1 MNYRTQAEFFIQGIT
16 KGFVE
21 ASEVIAWCDE
31 IIVTA
36 PKTEDWMIDIST
48 CGPGDRMIVL
58 SHLNTIKGEV
68 DAAELLEI
76 EQDTD
81 ADQKE
86 SQPNRLPTPVD
97 VNAEKAGHAAA
108 EREKRKKI
116 GGETEDRIKYPR
128 KTGTDDANKIGGI
141 RVGRIRIEAEVRRIV
156 RDKRKQRDYVKREPE
171 AADDLLE
178 EGELGQIFDPGFAL
192 RNGTTRHGED

>member
-68 DAAELLEI
+68 DAAELAGL
-76 EQDTD
+76 
-81 ADQKE
+81 
-86 SQPNRLPTPVD
+86 L
-97 VNAEKAGHAAA
+97 KA
-108 EREKRKKI
+108 R
-116 GGETEDRIKYPR
+116 
-128 KTGTDDANKIGGI
+128 GI
-141 RVGRIRIEAEVRRIV
+141 A
-156 RDKRKQRDYVKREPE
+156 
-171 AADDLLE
+171 
-178 EGELGQIFDPGFAL
+178 
-192 RNGTTRHGED
+192 